1 MLKRFLKNEKGLTLI
16 ELLAVVVILGIIA
29 AIAVPAIGKIIDDSR
44 EKAVVSDA
52 LQIINAAKI
61 AKAANPTV
69 NDFEADGTK
78 DPDDNVDLDNYLD
91 TEVTAAEVSFDPDN
105 NVWSISNHKVSNGAE
120 AVADFEDPVEEKD
133 LVGFLQ
139 GK

>member
-61 AKAANPTV
+61 AKAANPKVDT
-69 NDFEADGTK
+69 FEANGTK
-78 DPDDNVDLDNYLD
+78 APEDKDDLDNYLD
-91 TEVTAAEVSFDPDN
+91 TKVSATVTFTPTT
-105 NVWSISNHKVSNGAE
+105 NVWTISEHAELEELITAKKVDNGN
-120 AVADFEDPVEEKD
+120 EES
-133 LVGFLQ
+133 LVKFLD